1 MRANRGK
8 QLSKDAF
15 ISIMAGYHSFYPK
28 GVNNRPLLDKY
39 ETAAAYSSKEQGV
52 TLYKYGT
59 EESNQERKGLFVGN
73 RVYYKY
79 LPKTGL
85 ITSKLDKQ
93 IRSQGVAN
101 GSEILRNFIP
111 DLTARME
118 QGVQRKLKV
127 DKVPSPSEQM
137 SSIGG
142 KAQKAGSGV
151 KGAAQPVDVSMG
163 KEHYQITFSKLSDL
177 GQHGVYGKAGRRL
190 REDIRKLEAQYGS
203 SDKKNKKTLQKI
215 ADKGLRYFQNRL
227 KVWNSQMAHIQKLT
241 GATTGKELRVDMD
254 DIAKYGVNFNR
265 GRYGNYGFQ
274 VNQGF
279 KNMAGKPTGYFNKN
293 AGNIT
298 RTALGNMAEFGTGV
312 TYTFQLSQYNYA
324 HISKFKMLTKPNFHF
339 DRAALNKA
347 LVVEGH
353 TELSGLLAIDS
364 ANLDEQAVAMNQ
376 FHSQIAYETSKTN
389 NLTETMSEQTQATST
404 LLSGSTRVYPS
415 IDLVHADKDFSKY
428 IRDEVVPTI
437 EDEFKKA
444 SRGNVGKNL
453 GSRKS
458 IHIDGKTFWALPYL
472 SIADYDIRRHGI

>member
-1 MRANRGK
+1 MLTNRGK

-15 ISIMAGYHSFYPK
+15 ISVMAGYHSFYPK
-28 GVNNRPLLDKY
+28 GVNNRPLLNKY
-39 ETAAAYSSKEQGV
+39 TTASPYSSAEQGV

-59 EESNQERKGLFVGN
+59 EDSNQERKGLFVGN
-73 RVYYKY
+73 RIYYKY

-93 IRSQGVAN
+93 IRSQEVAD

-127 DKVPSPSEQM
+127 DKVPSPAEQM

-142 KAQKAGSGV
+142 KAQKAGSAD
-151 KGAAQPVDVSMG
+151 KGAAQPVDVSIG

-177 GQHGVYGKAGRRL
+177 GQHGVYGKGGRRL
-190 REDIRKLEAQYGS
+190 REDIQKLEAKYGS
-203 SDKKNKKTLQKI
+203 SDKKNKKILQKI
-215 ADKGLRYFQNRL
+215 ADKGLHYFRNRL
-227 KVWNSQMAHIQKLT
+227 KVWNSQMAHIQKKFPT
-241 GATTGKELRVDMD
+241 HSKTAEGLRGTMHYVSKLGTLGGGD
-254 DIAKYGVNFNR
+254 
-265 GRYGNYGFQ
+265 YGFQ

-279 KNMAGKPTGYFNKN
+279 RNMAGKPTGYFNQN

-324 HISKFKMLTKPNFHF
+324 HISRFKMLTKPNFHF
-339 DRAALNKA
+339 DRTALNKA

-353 TELSGLLAIDS
+353 TELSGKLAIDS
-364 ANLDEQAVAMNQ
+364 ANLDEQGTAMNQ
-376 FHSQIAYETSKTN
+376 FHSQIAYETSKTGD
-389 NLTETMSEQTQATST
+389 LTETMSIQNQATSK
-404 LLSGSTRVYPS
+404 LLSGTGRVYPS
-415 IDLVHADKDFSKY
+415 IDLVNADRDFSKY
-428 IRDEVVPTI
+428 IKDTVVPTI

-444 SRGNVGKNL
+444 SRGNVSRNL